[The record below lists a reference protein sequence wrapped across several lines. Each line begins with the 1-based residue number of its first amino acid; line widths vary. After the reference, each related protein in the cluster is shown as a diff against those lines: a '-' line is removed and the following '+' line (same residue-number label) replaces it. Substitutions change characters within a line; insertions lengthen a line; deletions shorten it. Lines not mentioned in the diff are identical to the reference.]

1 MKTTLSLLA
10 LTTALGTV
18 MVAPVAAR
26 TAAPVPIQSHGATT
40 DLSDA
45 DALLLFAD
53 NDSDEDDEDEDD
65 EDDDDDGDDDDSD
78 DGDDEGNAA
87 CDDAES
93 DDDQPC
99 TEARKAAPQGR
110 KSLPANGL
118 FGNGAAPQVKVN

>member
-53 NDSDEDDEDEDD
+53 NDSDEDDEDED
-65 EDDDDDGDDDDSD
+65 EDGDDDDSD

>member
-18 MVAPVAAR
+18 IVAPVAAR

-53 NDSDEDDEDEDD
+53 NDSDEDD